1 MQYLLS
7 LKIIPVLL
15 VLAFSQ
21 MGFGQSIT
29 IDKSSVGLIAWDD
42 ENYVGTGFVLNNKR
56 QVVTC
61 AHVIDTSHVIYYTP
75 IRSTP
80 NVLEKHRLKLVKLLP
95 EYDLALLESEDD
107 LCNNPLINSVDF
119 NFRPNQ
125 HLFYLG
131 YNVKTSNVNHKNI
144 QANNAIVSSIG
155 KTFDKEIAIDF
166 IEFVGVGLPG
176 YSGGPVIN
184 DDGKVIGIMREA
196 WLKQGIKGGEV
207 QLINRAFSIFPIV
220 NSK

>member
-1 MQYLLS
+1 M
-7 LKIIPVLL
+7 P
-15 VLAFSQ
+15 F
-21 MGFGQSIT
+21 
-29 IDKSSVGLIAWDD
+29 
-42 ENYVGTGFVLNNKR
+42 
-56 QVVTC
+56 
-61 AHVIDTSHVIYYTP
+61 
-75 IRSTP
+75 
-80 NVLEKHRLKLVKLLP
+80 
-95 EYDLALLESEDD
+95 
-107 LCNNPLINSVDF
+107 SVDF
-119 NFRPNQ
+119 NFIPNQ